1 MRLINVF
8 IGGSSEALDYAE
20 KVKLVLEA
28 SGEIK
33 CTIWNDG
40 IFEFNQTFFRALT
53 QACYSFDFGIL
64 IASKDD
70 IALIRNNVKDIPRD
84 NVILEYGL
92 FLGVL
97 SNNRTFLV
105 QEKGTNLPT
114 DLLGY
119 STPQFKKDFNEKDWS
134 SFGEKLTQEIKKQFK
149 KSEIQALPSTALAI
163 GYFTSFLKPAS
174 HYTYLQVDAKSLL
187 NTNDVEHANRK
198 IQVVLPSK
206 LSDNISA
213 KATKYYNDKK
223 YTLDS
228 ICDPCRPFPIRFYT
242 NSENLVLVDMPT
254 ALNAIRPSVNL
265 LVPDTGLG
273 INETKQLIER
283 RELENFKKT
292 LEYLIDQDDY
302 ARSLVEV
309 IWDNE

>member
-8 IGGSSEALDYAE
+8 IGGSTEALKHAQI
-20 KVKLVLEA
+20 VKDVLED

-40 IFEFNQTFFRALT
+40 VFGFNQTFLRALT
-53 QACYSFDFGIL
+53 QACYSYDFGLL

-70 IALIRNNVKDIPRD
+70 IALIRDNIKDIPRD
-84 NVILEYGL
+84 NIILEYGL

-97 SNNRTFLV
+97 SNNRTFLL

-119 STPQFKKDFNEKDWS
+119 TTPQYERNFSKEDWKS
-134 SFGEKLTQEIKKQFK
+134 LGEKLISEIKSQFR
-149 KSEIQALPSTALAI
+149 KSEIQTLPSTSLAI
-163 GYFTSFLKPAS
+163 GYFNSFLKPVV
-174 HYTYLQVDAKSLL
+174 HYTYLKEDNKSLL
-187 NTNDVEHANRK
+187 NGQDIEHSGRI
-198 IQVVLPSK
+198 IQIVMPSK

-213 KATKYYNDKK
+213 KATKYYTDKK
-223 YTLDS
+223 YIADGIGDS
-228 ICDPCRPFPIRFYT
+228 GRPFPIRFYRQ
-242 NSENLVLVDMPT
+242 SEKLIIVDMPT

-273 INETKQLIER
+273 INDTKLLIER

-292 LEYLIDQDDY
+292 LEYLIAQDDY
-302 ARSLVEV
+302 ASSLVEV